1 MDVHRIE
8 QGHGAYPAVLLDRL
22 GDAAPSCLHA
32 MGDAAILRNRLLGL
46 VCSIQCPGSI
56 VIQTLDASRALRD
69 AGVAAIGGFHSP
81 MERECFDILLRG
93 DQPVVLCPARGL
105 AGLRIGQTARRAL
118 DEGRLLVLSPF
129 DKSVRRTTATQAVR
143 RNDLVATLADV
154 VWAPHTSP
162 GGKTWVTVLAA
173 LGRGQPV
180 FTFAAEENNELLEA
194 GAHRFDELLKNAIKR
209 SQNRAI
215 ETAQVIEELITLAKD

>member
-1 MDVHRIE
+1 MDVQGIE
-8 QGHGAYPAVLLDRL
+8 QDGIAYPTILLDRL

-56 VIQTLDASRALRD
+56 VIQTLDAVRALRD
-69 AGVAAIGGFHSP
+69 AGVVVIGGFHSP

-93 DQPVVLCPARGL
+93 DQPVILCPARGL

-118 DEGRLLVLSPF
+118 DEGRLLALSPF

-143 RNDLVATLADV
+143 RNDLVAALAYA
-154 VWAPHTSP
+154 VWAPHAAP
-162 GGKTWVTVLAA
+162 GGKTWATVLAA
-173 LGRGQPV
+173 LGRRQPV
-180 FTFAAEENNELLEA
+180 FAFDSEENNELLDA
-194 GAHRFDELLKNAIKR
+194 GAHRFDELLKNAIKAER
-209 SQNRAI
+209 
-215 ETAQVIEELITLAKD
+215 